1 MTDNQQFYQNLAEDY
16 INSTNDFGFTAVDA
30 SELASKT
37 NQEALQ
43 QVAATTQVV
52 SGVSDSIKIEIS
64 TLQTKINE
72 VLSKISSFQTPNLSN
87 LPQKADLIRLEE
99 KIDKTLPAE
108 LRELSASVGESE
120 QNIRSII
127 DEVEERKEQLKQIYK
142 NRMIDIEKLVLPL
155 LYNLMKNP
163 EKEYILWPNRVD
175 ALNKQIAKIISVT
188 KSELSF
194 E

>member
-52 SGVSDSIKIEIS
+52 SGVSDSIKSEIS

-72 VLSKISSFQTPNLSN
+72 VLSKISSIQTPNLSN

-99 KIDKTLPAE
+99 KIDKTLAAE

>member
-52 SGVSDSIKIEIS
+52 SGVSDSIKTEIS

-72 VLSKISSFQTPNLSN
+72 VLSKISSIQTPNLSN

-99 KIDKTLPAE
+99 KIDKTLAAE